1 MTTAASISTTNWVVT
16 ISALLIII
24 GLDFAWAVS
33 RRNKD
38 TSLKEATAWSLFYV
52 SLAVAFGLNL
62 SQWLGAQE
70 QKEFFAGWLTEYSL
84 SFDNLFVFVLIL
96 TRLKIDKQKQPLALL
111 IGILIAL
118 VLRVIAISLG
128 KAAIEQFEWVFFIFG
143 AFLIYTAYHQ
153 AFRSESDDE
162 ESESKLIV
170 WLRKRIHVSD
180 NFDGAKVRT
189 LVNGKKVF
197 TPMIVVFA
205 AIAMTDVMF
214 AFDSIPAIF
223 GITTDPFIV
232 FTANVFALMGLRQL
246 YFLLGGLLDKL
257 EYLKYGIAFI
267 LAFIGVKLVAHAMHV
282 NELPFINGGKAIEWA
297 PEISTNTSLAVIVSA
312 IVVAAIASAVKI
324 KVSAK
329 SQEK

>member
-1 MTTAASISTTNWVVT
+1 MTTAATITTSNWILT

-96 TRLKIDKQKQPLALL
+96 TRLKIDKQKQQLALL

-143 AFLIYTAYHQ
+143 AFLIYTAVTLFMENSHG
-153 AFRSESDDE
+153 DE
-162 ESESKLIV
+162 EEEESKIIL
-170 WLRKRIHVSD
+170 WLRNK
-180 NFDGAKVRT
+180 GLKP
-189 LVNGKKVF
+189 F
-197 TPMIVVFA
+197 T
-205 AIAMTDVMF
+205 IALLALGMTDLLF
-214 AFDSIPAIF
+214 ALDSIPAIF
-223 GITTDPFIV
+223 GLTQNVYIV
-232 FTANVFALMGLRQL
+232 ITANIFALMGLRQL
-246 YFLLGGLLDKL
+246 YFLIGGLMTRLIYIGKGL
-257 EYLKYGIAFI
+257 SAI
-267 LAFIGVKLVAHAMHV
+267 LAFIGVKLVFHAFHAV
-282 NELPFINGGKAIEWA
+282 DVHEIGDRHIPDITISQSLSVIVACLA
-297 PEISTNTSLAVIVSA
+297 VATVASLISTRNS
-312 IVVAAIASAVKI
+312 
-324 KVSAK
+324 
-329 SQEK
+329 EKKA

>member
-1 MTTAASISTTNWVVT
+1 MTTATTISTTNWVVT

-38 TSLKEATAWSLFYV
+38 TSLKEATAWSLFYI

-96 TRLKIDKQKQPLALL
+96 TRLKIDKQKQQLALL

-143 AFLIYTAYHQ
+143 AFLIYTAVTLFMEDSHG
-153 AFRSESDDE
+153 DE
-162 ESESKLIV
+162 EEEESKIIH
-170 WLRKRIHVSD
+170 WLRKK
-180 NFDGAKVRT
+180 GLKP
-189 LVNGKKVF
+189 F
-197 TPMIVVFA
+197 T
-205 AIAMTDVMF
+205 IALLALGMTDLLF
-214 AFDSIPAIF
+214 ALDSIPAIF
-223 GITTDPFIV
+223 GLTQNVYIV
-232 FTANVFALMGLRQL
+232 ITANIFALMGLRQL
-246 YFLLGGLLDKL
+246 YFLIGGLMTRLIYIGKGL
-257 EYLKYGIAFI
+257 SAI
-267 LAFIGVKLVAHAMHV
+267 LAFIGVKLVFHAFHAIGV
-282 NELPFINGGKAIEWA
+282 HEIGGVHLPDITI
-297 PEISTNTSLAVIVSA
+297 TQSLSVIVLCLL
-312 IVVAAIASAVKI
+312 IATGASLLKTRNI
-324 KVSAK
+324 
-329 SQEK
+329 EKKA